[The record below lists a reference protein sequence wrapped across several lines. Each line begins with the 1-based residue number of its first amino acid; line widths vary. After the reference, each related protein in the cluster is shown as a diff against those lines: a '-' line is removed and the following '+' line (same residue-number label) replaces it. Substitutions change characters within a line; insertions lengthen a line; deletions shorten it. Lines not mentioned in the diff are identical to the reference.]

1 VNARQPALENQKSA
15 QNGILEIDEG
25 SNRSKIHQKWTKIHQ
40 NWAKG
45 TPKTSEIEEDCE
57 NEHAAVMNHPR
68 YRRYDHDDE
77 AIQTE
82 REPRT
87 WTKGRC
93 RPSARII
100 NQDL

>member
-1 VNARQPALENQKSA
+1 MGS
-15 QNGILEIDEG
+15 DEG
-25 SNRSKIHQKWTKIHQ
+25 SNWPKMDKNWTKIDQ

-87 WTKGRC
+87 
-93 RPSARII
+93 
-100 NQDL
+100 